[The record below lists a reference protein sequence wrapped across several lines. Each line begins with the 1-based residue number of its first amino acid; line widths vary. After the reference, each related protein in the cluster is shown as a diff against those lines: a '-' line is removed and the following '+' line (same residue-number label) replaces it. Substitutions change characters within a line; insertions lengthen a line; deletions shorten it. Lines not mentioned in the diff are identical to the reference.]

1 MLKYCF
7 EISKQFS
14 LNSYKFGSN
23 SLLVPCIYLSIIYIG
38 DKYSLVYYL
47 SKNISKNLY
56 KNLISILGI
65 LSYSMGTPSVILGY
79 SNNQSSIPN
88 N

>member
-1 MLKYCF
+1 VSKYDF

-14 LNSYKFGSN
+14 LNSYKFGSKFV
-23 SLLVPCIYLSIIYIG
+23 LVPCIYLSIICIG

-56 KNLISILGI
+56 KNLISILGV
-65 LSYSMGTPSVILGY
+65 LSYSVEPLILILG
-79 SNNQSSIPN
+79 
-88 N
+88 